1 MACRVLG
8 VSRSGY
14 YDWLGRPSC
23 ARDEANSLL
32 LKQIREAHAESRG
45 TYGWPRV
52 HAELTLGLGLPVN
65 HKRVARLMRQAG
77 LQGLYRRRYR
87 RGPTGPATEEDLV
100 KRCFTADAPNR
111 LWLTDI
117 TEHPTREGKLYCAA
131 VMDAYS
137 RLIVGWSIAD
147 HMRTELVVDALGM
160 ATLRRRP
167 EGDSTILH
175 SDHGTQYTS
184 WAFGQR
190 LRAAGLLPSMGTIGD
205 CYDNSMMESFW
216 GTLQLEVLD
225 TRTWDTRDELAN
237 AIFEWIECWYNTER
251 RHSSLGMLRPV
262 EFEALYTDQTSTQDD
277 H

>member
-1 MACRVLG
+1 M
-8 VSRSGY
+8 
-14 YDWLGRPSC
+14 
-23 ARDEANSLL
+23 L
-32 LKQIREAHAESRG
+32 LKHIQEAHIESRG

-52 HAELTLGLGLPVN
+52 HAELTLGLGLAVN

-77 LQGLYRRRYR
+77 LQGLYRRRHR
-87 RGPTGPATEEDLV
+87 RGPTGPATEDDLV
-100 KRCFTADAPNR
+100 GRRFTVDAPNR

-117 TEHPTREGKLYCAA
+117 TEHPTKEGKLYCAA
-131 VMDAYS
+131 VMDSYA

-167 EGDSTILH
+167 KSDATILH

-225 TRTWDTRDELAN
+225 TRIWETRDELAN